1 MDRHRLPRPSA
12 ASGALARARLPGGL
26 LFALGLGACDP
37 LDRVPILT
45 NDACATEREEVVER
59 GEDGDTIKVGA
70 GGIESVRLLGIN
82 APELE
87 HADLGIEAECY
98 GDESAEWMDNLLRG
112 RTVTLRFDASCTD
125 EYGRTLAYVY
135 YVDDDGETQ
144 LANERSV
151 RYGYARVFDGF
162 ENIQLYQTF
171 VNAEDDARRAGRG
184 LWGECEG

>member
-1 MDRHRLPRPSA
+1 MDRHRFPRPPA
-12 ASGALARARLPGGL
+12 APGAPARARLSGGL
-26 LFALGLGACDP
+26 VFLFGLGACHP

-45 NDACATEREEVVER
+45 NDACATERDEVVER

-98 GDESAEWMDNLLRG
+98 GEESADWMDNLLRG
-112 RTVTLRFDASCTD
+112 RAVTLRFDAACTD

-135 YVDDDGETQ
+135 YTDDDGETR
-144 LANERSV
+144 LANEDSV
-151 RYGYARVFDGF
+151 RYGFSRVFDGF

-171 VNAEDDARRAGRG
+171 VNAEEDARDADRG
-184 LWGECEG
+184 LWGACEG